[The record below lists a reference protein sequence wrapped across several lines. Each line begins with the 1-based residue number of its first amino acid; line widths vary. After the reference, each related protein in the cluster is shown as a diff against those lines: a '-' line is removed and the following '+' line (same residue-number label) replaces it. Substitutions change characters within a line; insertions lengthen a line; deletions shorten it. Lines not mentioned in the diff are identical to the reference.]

1 MKTQIFLFAFLGCAQ
16 GRNNTTSNVGNA
28 IGNETLME
36 LIEKLKGEVRN
47 NFLFLEDS
55 TEITQAVFIT
65 APIP

>member
-28 IGNETLME
+28 IGNETLMQ

-55 TEITQAVFIT
+55 TEITQAVF
-65 APIP
+65 

>member
-47 NFLFLEDS
+47 NS